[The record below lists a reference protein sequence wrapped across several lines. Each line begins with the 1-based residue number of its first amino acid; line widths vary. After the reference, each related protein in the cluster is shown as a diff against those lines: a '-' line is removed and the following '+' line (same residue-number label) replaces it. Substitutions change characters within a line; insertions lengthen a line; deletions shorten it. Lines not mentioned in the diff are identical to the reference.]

1 MNIRNVIVFIGA
13 ACLIYLMTII
23 GSSCAQ
29 IGAPTGGPRDTLP
42 PILIDASPP
51 NNTTNFQ
58 GDRITL
64 TFDEYIQLQNV
75 QQNLLVSPN
84 PRIVPN
90 VNYKLKEVSIKLRD
104 TLEPNTTYSIDFGNS
119 IQDINE
125 NNPYRNFSYVFST
138 GSYIDSLE
146 FSGNVLIAETGK
158 ADSTLIVLLYKDL
171 DDSAVLKN
179 KPRYIARLDA
189 KGNFKFKNLAGGSYN
204 VFALKDESGQKYYN
218 NKTGLFAFADSAIQV
233 SSDSASINLF
243 AYAEE
248 KPAVTANTTS
258 TGSADK
264 VLKVTS
270 SLSSGTQDIL
280 TPLTLSF
287 NNKLKDFDSAKI
299 LLTDTLD
306 NPYKPITVELDSTG
320 KKIIIVN
327 KWQDNFS
334 YKLVIPVDFATDT
347 LGTALLKADTILF
360 KTKKESD
367 YGTLKLNFT
376 NLEKFVHPVL
386 QFVTNNEIV
395 NSYLL
400 ASSKFSIALI
410 SPGDYDLRILD
421 DTNQN
426 GIWDTGSYELK
437 KQPEK
442 VYSFPQKINIRANWD
457 NEKDIA
463 L

>member
-1 MNIRNVIVFIGA
+1 MS
-13 ACLIYLMTII
+13 II

-42 PILIDASPP
+42 PILINADPP
-51 NNTTNFQ
+51 NHSTNFQ
-58 GDRITL
+58 GNRITL

-84 PRIVPN
+84 PKIIPN
-90 VNYKLKEVSIKLRD
+90 INYKLKEVSIKLRD
-104 TLEPNTTYSIDFGNS
+104 TLEPNTTYSIDLANS

-125 NNPYRNFSYVFST
+125 NNPYRNFTYVFST
-138 GSYIDSLE
+138 GPYIDSLR

-171 DDSAVLKN
+171 SDSAVLKN
-179 KPRYIARLDA
+179 KPRYIARMDA
-189 KGNFKFKNLAGGSYN
+189 NGNFKFNNLAGGTYH

-218 NKTGLFAFADSAIQV
+218 SKTELFAFADSAVHI

-248 KPAVTANTTS
+248 KTAVKTNTSAKTAL
-258 TGSADK
+258 DK
-264 VLKVTS
+264 TLKLTS
-270 SLSSGTQDIL
+270 SLNNGQQDIL
-280 TPLTLSF
+280 SPLILIF
-287 NNKLKDFDSAKI
+287 NNKLKGFDSSKI
-299 LLTDTLD
+299 KLTDTL
-306 NPYKPITVELDSTG
+306 YKPYNPTMISLDSTG
-320 KKIIIVN
+320 KKITIEN
-327 KWQDNFS
+327 KWEENAA
-334 YKLVIPVDFATDT
+334 YKLIIPVDFATDT
-347 LGTALLKADTILF
+347 VGTALLKADTILF
-360 KTKKESD
+360 KTKKEGD
-367 YGTLKLNFT
+367 YGSLKLNFT
-376 NLEKFVHPVL
+376 NLEKFAHPVL
-386 QFVTNNEIV
+386 QFVSNNEVV
-395 NSYLL
+395 NSYPL
-400 ASSKFSIALI
+400 SSAKLSIPLFE
-410 SPGDYDLRILD
+410 PGDYELRILD

-426 GIWDTGSYELK
+426 GIWDTGNYELK

>member
-1 MNIRNVIVFIGA
+1 MSLKSIIVFIGVIGF
-13 ACLIYLMTII
+13 IYIISII

-42 PILIDASPP
+42 PVLVNADPP
-51 NNTTNFQ
+51 NHSTNFK
-58 GDRITL
+58 GNRITL

-84 PRIVPN
+84 PKIIPN
-90 VNYKLKEVSIKLRD
+90 INYKLKEVSIKLRD
-104 TLEPNTTYSIDFGNS
+104 TLEPNTTYSIDLANS

-125 NNPYRNFSYVFST
+125 NNPYRSFSYVFST
-138 GSYIDSLE
+138 GPFIDSLG
-146 FSGNVLIAETGK
+146 FSGNVLLAETGK

-189 KGNFKFKNLAGGSYN
+189 KGNFKFNNLAGGTYH

-218 NKTGLFAFADSAIQV
+218 NKTELFAFADSAVTI
-233 SSDSASINLF
+233 STDTASINLF

-248 KPAVTANTTS
+248 KPAVKITA
-258 TGSADK
+258 SAKTAQDK
-264 VLKVTS
+264 NLKLTS
-270 SLSSGTQDIL
+270 SLSSGQQDL
-280 TPLTLSF
+280 LSPLTITF
-287 NNKLKDFDSAKI
+287 NNKLKAFDSSKI
-299 LLTDTLD
+299 KLTDTLGKPH
-306 NPYKPITVELDSTG
+306 NPTLISLDSTG
-320 KKIIIVN
+320 KKITIIN
-327 KWQDNFS
+327 KWEDNAG
-334 YKLVIPVDFATDT
+334 YKLIIPVDFATDT
-347 LGTALLKADTILF
+347 TGTALLKADTIQF
-360 KTKKESD
+360 KTKKEGD
-367 YGTLKLNFT
+367 YGSIKLNFT
-376 NLEKFVHPVL
+376 NLEKFKHPVL
-386 QFVTNNEIV
+386 QFVNNNEVV
-395 NSYLL
+395 NSYPLTFPKL
-400 ASSKFSIALI
+400 SIALFA
-410 SPGDYDLRILD
+410 PGDYELRILD

-426 GIWDTGSYELK
+426 GIWDTGNYELK